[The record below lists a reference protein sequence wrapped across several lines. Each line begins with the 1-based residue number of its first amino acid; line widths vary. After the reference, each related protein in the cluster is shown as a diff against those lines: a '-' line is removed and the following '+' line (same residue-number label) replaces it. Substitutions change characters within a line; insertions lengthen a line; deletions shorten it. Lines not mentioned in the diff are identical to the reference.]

1 MKGGGPFYT
10 SPDGLQ
16 VLPDTSPW
24 TLPCVAAAYP
34 EALRVSPVFFPPA
47 LPGVAE
53 VLRSRALQAPGRPL
67 AVTTGPRRV
76 ELPSSAIMVPSVTRA
91 DAPSWSGGGASP
103 PSVASRIADRI
114 FDVARTF
121 PLALEIGCG
130 RSHIVQNLN
139 KINNILKPD
148 GVFIG
153 AVVGGDTL
161 YELRC
166 SLQLAE
172 LEREGGFAPHISPYT
187 AVTDLGNLLGLAG
200 FKMLTVDIDEIEV
213 HYPDMFQVI
222 KDLQGRF
229 CWFAIV
235 HAAYCTHSVH
245 SAFSFLGMGESNC
258 AWNRKP
264 MLHRDTMLAAAA
276 IYKAM
281 YGNEDGSVPATF
293 QILYM
298 IGWKHHDSQVKPA
311 KRGSANVSFG
321 DIGKMKELSRNK
333 PNS

>member
-1 MKGGGPFYT
+1 MTAVCRLTRMLSFGGCFSLIGRQWTPLLRT
-10 SPDGLQ
+10 SSSVTMD
-16 VLPDTSPW
+16 
-24 TLPCVAAAYP
+24 
-34 EALRVSPVFFPPA
+34 ALRTAS
-47 LPGVAE
+47 
-53 VLRSRALQAPGRPL
+53 
-67 AVTTGPRRV
+67 
-76 ELPSSAIMVPSVTRA
+76 SSASMNVFDRSMKRKQKAWASALVDA
-91 DAPSWSGGGASP
+91 DKYDYLRNE
-103 PSVASRIADRI
+103 VASRIADRI

-139 KINNILKPD
+139 KETIETLFLVDVNEKALRMTAEMDIPTHKVLADEEFLPFKENTFDLVVSNLSLHWVNDLPGSLK
-148 GVFIG
+148 
-153 AVVGGDTL
+153 
-161 YELRC
+161 
-166 SLQLAE
+166 Q
-172 LEREGGFAPHISPYT
+172 
-187 AVTDLGNLLGLAG
+187 
-200 FKMLTVDIDEIEV
+200 DIDEIEV

-222 KDLQGRF
+222 KDLQ
-229 CWFAIV
+229 
-235 HAAYCTHSVH
+235 
-245 SAFSFLGMGESNC
+245 GMGESNC